1 MLYRRFGTHGP
12 EVSALGFGGMRFADS
27 HDAEACAELVVAAY
41 EGGINYFDTAPGYFD
56 GRSETHFG
64 RAFAELRRRGAQ
76 PGRDFYV
83 ATKSTQADPDGVRRD
98 LEASLERM
106 GLDTIDFFH
115 VWWVVRP
122 EAYFERKARGA
133 LDAFRRL
140 KEEGLARQIV
150 LSSHMSGQESEAVLA
165 DYPFDGILVGYSALN
180 AAYRERAL
188 ELAARDGRGVVVMN
202 PLAGGVIPQHA
213 ERFAFLQ
220 RSGDRSVV
228 EGALRFLFDDARIH
242 VVLVGFAN
250 QAELATAL
258 TAVHD
263 YQPRAGDAALRERE
277 RVAEALAS
285 GFDEL
290 CTGCGYCD
298 SCPEGLPLPRL
309 MQALDQRLFSADAK
323 RVENALRYGHGLPP
337 EQVHELLARC
347 DACGHCEELCTQKLP
362 IIARLGRLEGE
373 VGNRS

>member
-27 HDAEACAELVVAAY
+27 RDAEACAELVVAAY

-56 GRSETHFG
+56 GRSEAHFG

-76 PGRDFYV
+76 PGRSFYA
-83 ATKSTQADPDGVRRD
+83 ATKSTQGDPDGVRRD
-98 LEASLERM
+98 LEASLERL
-106 GLDTIDFFH
+106 GLDAIDFFH

-133 LDAFRRL
+133 LDAFTRL

-150 LSSHMSGQESEAVLA
+150 LSSHMSGEESEAVLA

-220 RSGDRSVV
+220 RQGDDSVV
-228 EGALRFLFDDARIH
+228 EGALRFLLDDGRID
-242 VVLVGFAN
+242 VVLVGLSN
-250 QAELATAL
+250 ELEL
-258 TAVHD
+258 
-263 YQPRAGDAALRERE
+263 QAALKAVRGYTPRDTESSARERQ
-277 RVAEALAS
+277 RIADALAQ
-285 GFDEL
+285 GFEEL

-323 RVENALRYGHGLPP
+323 RVENTLRFGHGLPP
-337 EQVHELLARC
+337 EQVHELLVRC

-373 VGNRS
+373 VGARS